1 MITFIKQLKVIQN
14 VLVKCVGSPARR
26 GKARLLLLFGYFK
39 HIVMKGIKDITKN
52 VRVLPNM
59 SLWARS
65 SWPSDGR
72 SLTAGGVV

>member
-1 MITFIKQLKVIQN
+1 M
-14 VLVKCVGSPARR
+14 CGSPARR
-26 GKARLLLLFGYFK
+26 EKQNAIGFTELFGYFK

-65 SWPSDGR
+65 SWPSEWEESYSR
-72 SLTAGGVV
+72 GVV